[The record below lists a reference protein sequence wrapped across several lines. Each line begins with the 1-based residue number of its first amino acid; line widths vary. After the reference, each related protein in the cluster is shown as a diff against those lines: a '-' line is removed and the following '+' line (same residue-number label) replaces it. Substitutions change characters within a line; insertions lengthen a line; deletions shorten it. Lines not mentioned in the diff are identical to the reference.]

1 MKNITNENYERFA
14 AVYDVPK
21 RSISE
26 INGVLQKHLDYS
38 VVSTQLLNS
47 NQLLVVYQKDLTKTN
62 RKINKKSSTLY

>member
-14 AVYDVPK
+14 AVYDLPE

-26 INGVLQKHLDYS
+26 INDALQKHLDYS
-38 VVSTQLLNS
+38 VVSAQVLGS
-47 NQLLVVYQKDLTKTN
+47 NQLIVVYQKDLTKTN